1 MKKNNLLPLIYL
13 SSVCLFALAI
23 IQIMFAVIDLNK
35 KMTNLIAIVNNV
47 EIQVKEATS
56 SAKLP

>member
-1 MKKNNLLPLIYL
+1 VKKNNLLPLIYL